1 MIFAEKL
8 IRQGDYAGYFIDPY
22 NSLRI
27 QMSSGTPLSTH
38 DYHYEAASQFLTFT
52 QSHNMALWLSTHAV
66 TEAQRR
72 KGPDGLPQ
80 APYAEDT
87 EGGGKFVNKSDNFL
101 TFHRKIQH
109 PEHDM
114 RKTVEIHI
122 RKIREVESGGE
133 PTSLE
138 DPVLFEM
145 NRTATGFVN
154 KFTGKGLFKTI
165 LQPVVQKFDF
175 EVGNYSDAY

>member
-1 MIFAEKL
+1 
-8 IRQGDYAGYFIDPY
+8 
-22 NSLRI
+22 
-27 QMSSGTPLSTH
+27 MSSGSSLTTH
-38 DYHYEAASQFLTFT
+38 DYHYEAASEFLSFT
-52 QSHNMALWLSTHAV
+52 QSHNMGLWLSTHAI

-72 KGPDGLPQ
+72 KGEDGLPK

-114 RKTVEIHI
+114 RRTVEVHV

-133 PTSLE
+133 PTSL
-138 DPVLFEM
+138 DHPVLFEM
-145 NRTATGFVN
+145 NGLSSGFVN
-154 KFTGKGLFKTI
+154 KFTGKPLFKSI
-165 LQPVVQKFDF
+165 LADVPPPKINFEGVVY
-175 EVGNYSDAY
+175 EDAF